1 MNLEAN
7 CIAFAEVPQAK
18 YKNEQYLRKFRK
30 CLTNK
35 HNSCRSSANNVR
47 NGMLFAE
54 IPQTSNKNVTY
65 LRNFRKQDAEKK
77 RIFAEGKRS
86 QTETKSIH
94 QHINALNAI

>member
-1 MNLEAN
+1 M
-7 CIAFAEVPQAK
+7 
-18 YKNEQYLRKFRK
+18 RKFRK

-35 HNSCRSSANNVR
+35 HTACGSSANNVQ

-54 IPQTSNKNVTY
+54 VPQILNKNVTY